1 MNRPATL
8 SPIATP
14 RAPSLPALLALVAM
28 AATVATAACGASA
41 PDVDRTGA
49 DRTTAGQTAG
59 QEAAA
64 RQAAPRGEDAQQSDP
79 ERPEPEPEPFAAG
92 GLPEVPLPDKPAV
105 YDTAEG
111 QRIRVAVVTTG
122 LTYPWGFAFLPDGD
136 ILVTERLGSLRRI
149 RDGVLVPAPIAGV
162 PKVSTGPALSGLM
175 DVAIHPRFAE
185 TRLVYLT
192 YSKPSSAGD
201 RVALARGR
209 LDGEALADVDELFV
223 ADAEMNAGASRLA
236 FAPDGTLYMTVGGA
250 FGGLRPLAQD
260 PASAVG
266 KVLRLRDDGTA
277 PDDNPFVGRDGH
289 RPEVFSLGH
298 RNPMGLAI
306 HPETGAVWASEHAP
320 MGGDEVNLILPGRN
334 YGWPV
339 VSYSREYYGARVS
352 ERPWQEGMEQPEIV
366 WIPSI
371 APSGLLFYS
380 GDRFPAWRGDLF
392 TGSLMTGRIDRTGHI
407 ERIKFNRRGLEQRR
421 EWLLADLRRRIR
433 DIGQGPDGLLY
444 VLTAGS
450 FLGQDPDRGSAAL
463 LRIEPAE

>member
-1 MNRPATL
+1 MNRPTTVLLTAAL
-8 SPIATP
+8 LL
-14 RAPSLPALLALVAM
+14 APSLLALLSM
-28 AATVATAACGASA
+28 AGCAAQPPAA
-41 PDVDRTGA
+41 E
-49 DRTTAGQTAG
+49 QTAI
-59 QEAAA
+59 EPSAA
-64 RQAAPRGEDAQQSDP
+64 QPSAAQPSAAQPPD
-79 ERPEPEPEPFAAG
+79 PEPFSAG
-92 GLPEVPLPDKPAV
+92 GLPAVPFPDAPVV

-111 QRIRVAVVTTG
+111 QRIAVAVVTTG
-122 LTYPWGFAFLPDGD
+122 LTYPWGLAFLPDGG

-149 RDGVLVPAPIAGV
+149 RDGVLDPTPIAGV
-162 PKVSTGPALSGLM
+162 PEVSTGPVLSGLM
-175 DVAIHPRFAE
+175 DVAVHPRFGE
-185 TRLVYLT
+185 NRLVYLT
-192 YSKPSSAGD
+192 YSKPWSTGD
-201 RVALARGR
+201 RVALARAR
-209 LDGEALADVDELFV
+209 LEGETLADVRDVFV
-223 ADAEMNAGASRLA
+223 ADAQMNAGASRLA

-260 PASAVG
+260 PASPVG

-277 PDDNPFVGRDGH
+277 PDDNPFAGRAGH

-339 VSYSREYYGARVS
+339 VSYSREYHGPRVS
-352 ERPWQEGMEQPEIV
+352 ERPWQEDMEQPEIV

-392 TGSLMTGRIDRTGHI
+392 TGSLMTGRVERTGHL
-407 ERIKFNRRGLEQRR
+407 ERIKFNRQGLEQRR

-433 DIGQGPDGLLY
+433 DIEQGPDGLLY
-444 VLTAGS
+444 LLTAGG
-450 FLGQDPDRGSAAL
+450 FVGQDPARGAAAL
-463 LRIEPAE
+463 LRIEPAD